1 MLAATRLSAQQ
12 FGPEAGAVPL
22 LSALKRKERAI
33 LMQRAKRSAEKR
45 SWTESTLTWRQVTDR
60 QHPCILYD
68 IYMYYIYQTQELFV
82 EIPKDRNEII
92 PFSRW

>member
-12 FGPEAGAVPL
+12 LSQEAGAVPL

-60 QHPCILYD
+60 QHPCILYN
-68 IYMYYIYQTQELFV
+68 YMYYISNTGTV
-82 EIPKDRNEII
+82 C
-92 PFSRW
+92 